1 MHRLVIEGVITI
13 VYAIIVCT
21 YTAFSAH
28 HMDKIGEEQ
37 QNENSSRTHI
47 KVYTHTSYFNT
58 LNQIA
63 TFKVAISYNYECYFR
78 LASMYV

>member
-1 MHRLVIEGVITI
+1 
-13 VYAIIVCT
+13 
-21 YTAFSAH
+21 
-28 HMDKIGEEQ
+28 MDKIGEEQ